1 MTLYNKIYN
10 ELKNYIL
17 SEKLEEGEIFYS
29 EKEIMNHFGVSRI
42 TVRKA
47 MDLLENEGLIKKSSG
62 KKTIVTSNKEILQA
76 KVYNGFSRD
85 NKSHKV
91 TSQLLDFSIIN
102 PDERIMS
109 QLDLNEGE
117 EVYKISRI
125 RSVENE
131 IYGLN
136 IAYIP
141 KKYIDLSKND
151 LINEDSS
158 LYELF
163 EKNNIIVS
171 NATERIEAILSIKEI
186 NEVLSMSE
194 HKPLLFIE
202 RTTKDRKNRV
212 VEFVEIYYKSDRYKY
227 EVKLSEL

>member
-10 ELKNYIL
+10 ELKDYIL
-17 SEKLEEGEIFYS
+17 SKKLNEGEIFFS

-85 NKSHKV
+85 NKSHKI

-102 PDERIMS
+102 PDERIRS
-109 QLDLNEGE
+109 QLDLNKGE
-117 EVYKISRI
+117 EVYKLSRI

-141 KKYIDLSKND
+141 KKYINLSKND
-151 LINEDSS
+151 FVDEDSS
-158 LYELF
+158 LYALF
-163 EKNNIIVS
+163 ERNNIVVS
-171 NATERIEAILSIKEI
+171 NATERIEAILSIKEM
-186 NEVLSMSE
+186 NEILSMSD

-202 RTTKDRKNRV
+202 RTTKDRKNRI
-212 VEFVEIYYKSDRYKY
+212 VEFVEIYYKSDKYKY

>member
-17 SEKLEEGEIFYS
+17 AEKLEEGEIFYS

-91 TSQLLDFSIIN
+91 TSQLLDFSIVN

-141 KKYIDLSKND
+141 KKYINLSKND
-151 LINEDSS
+151 FVNEDSS

-202 RTTKDRKNRV
+202 RTTKDRKNRI